1 MASTD
6 RLKLITDTVRGR
18 RDRPED
24 VMESTDMIV
33 VFDLFGVIAR
43 DQSDAGKERLAAI
56 ADVAGQQF
64 QDAYWALRPAYDRGE
79 MTGPEYWRGVARILD
94 LTVDLGQIDRLIE
107 ADLDSWRTVDA
118 DMVTLLETL
127 VASGRRIALLS
138 NIPEELA
145 TYYEEHQ
152 SWTRLFAVRGFS
164 CRIHVAKPDPEAFR
178 WCCRALDVEPSRIL
192 FVDDRTEN
200 IAAAEA
206 IGMRGHHFT
215 DLGRLQIAL
224 RRLAAA

>member
-1 MASTD
+1 MKVSA
-6 RLKLITDTVRGR
+6 
-18 RDRPED
+18 
-24 VMESTDMIV
+24 DMIV

-56 ADVAGQQF
+56 AGVAAPQF

-118 DMVTLLETL
+118 DMVALLEAL

-145 TYYEEHQ
+145 AYYEEHQ
-152 SWTRLFAVRGFS
+152 SWIRLFAVRGFS
-164 CRIHVAKPDPEAFR
+164 SRIHMAKPDPEVFR
-178 WCCRALDVEPSRIL
+178 WCCRALDAEPSRVL
-192 FVDDRTEN
+192 FVDDRAEN
-200 IAAAEA
+200 VAAAEA
-206 IGMRGHHFT
+206 IGMRGHQFT
-215 DLGRLQIAL
+215 DPDRLQIAL
-224 RRLAAA
+224 RQLADS

>member
-1 MASTD
+1 MKVSA
-6 RLKLITDTVRGR
+6 
-18 RDRPED
+18 
-24 VMESTDMIV
+24 DMIV

-43 DQSDAGKERLAAI
+43 DQSDAGKERLVAI
-56 ADVAGQQF
+56 AGVAAPEF
-64 QDAYWALRPAYDRGE
+64 RDAYWALRPAYDRGE

-118 DMVTLLETL
+118 DMVALLEAL

-145 TYYEEHQ
+145 AYYEEHQ
-152 SWTRLFAVRGFS
+152 SWIRLFAVRGFS
-164 CRIHVAKPDPEAFR
+164 CRIHMAKPDPEVFR
-178 WCCRALDVEPSRIL
+178 WCCRVLDAEPSRVL
-192 FVDDRTEN
+192 LVDDRAEN
-200 IAAAEA
+200 VAAAEA

-215 DLGRLQIAL
+215 DSNRLQIAL
-224 RRLAAA
+224 RQLADS